1 MTQTPSTGSGTPGSP
16 ARASETM
23 ENPWPALWAIVLG
36 FFMLLVDTSILTV
49 ATPAIMAEFDAGV
62 NEVIWV
68 TSAYLLA
75 YVVPLLIAG
84 RLGDRFGP
92 KRVYL
97 FGLVLFTVSS
107 LLCGTATSIG
117 ALIAFRVLQGLGAA
131 AVSPQTMAIITRIFP
146 RERRGQAMALWG
158 AAAGLATLIGPLLGG
173 VLVDHLGWQWIFFV
187 NIPVGVLGLILAIR
201 LVPNLRTHPH
211 RFDVLGVLLF
221 GAGMFSL
228 VLGIQEAGE
237 HGWGPA
243 IGRVTV
249 WELLVGGIGLL
260 SLFIFWQ
267 SRNTAEP
274 LLPLAL
280 FRDRNFTVANV
291 AITTVAFSFTAM
303 GFPLMLYAQTVRDW
317 SPTAAGFLM
326 APLALASMLLARPVG
341 SLTDRVHPRTLTAT
355 GFGVAA
361 ISMTLL
367 CLLLTPDAPVWI
379 AVATMSAL
387 GVGAACLWGPLSA
400 TANRNLPMHQAGA
413 GAGIYN
419 TTRQVGAVLGSAFA
433 ALLLD
438 ARLRAHDLAA
448 TAGAGEAAG
457 MGSGGMPSPAAE
469 AYTAAFRETLWIVPV
484 ALCLGLITVLFL
496 EVPKHFAGRP
506 GRPSA
511 APAASAPASSTH

>member
-1 MTQTPSTGSGTPGSP
+1 
-16 ARASETM
+16 
-23 ENPWPALWAIVLG
+23 
-36 FFMLLVDTSILTV
+36 
-49 ATPAIMAEFDAGV
+49 
-62 NEVIWV
+62 
-68 TSAYLLA
+68 
-75 YVVPLLIAG
+75 
-84 RLGDRFGP
+84 
-92 KRVYL
+92 
-97 FGLVLFTVSS
+97 
-107 LLCGTATSIG
+107 
-117 ALIAFRVLQGLGAA
+117 
-131 AVSPQTMAIITRIFP
+131 
-146 RERRGQAMALWG
+146 
-158 AAAGLATLIGPLLGG
+158 
-173 VLVDHLGWQWIFFV
+173 
-187 NIPVGVLGLILAIR
+187 
-201 LVPNLRTHPH
+201 
-211 RFDVLGVLLF
+211 
-221 GAGMFSL
+221 MFAL

-448 TAGAGEAAG
+448 TAGEGEAAG